1 MLHGINL
8 EVAAEWN
15 RRMVMQILRTSE
27 HRTRRELAAVTGLSM
42 PTIANIAGLLI
53 KDGYVRECGKTRG
66 GRGQP
71 AIRLQM
77 VRDRAICVGVDV
89 SHSAIRLVAVDL
101 GGQVVHRQT
110 QALDALD
117 EALVSAAIVAAVSDL
132 TAVGILDARKII
144 GIAVARCDF
153 QVVPPDRS
161 EASASNAI
169 ARVGGRAEQH
179 ASTGG
184 LTFVSRYDAL
194 AAMEPFHRAGQEI
207 GRFGYVHLSDT
218 PSIVTVTG
226 RSSGHLHVESKSIP
240 QGAKI
245 ATRLNAATDVQI
257 SMAVSVVGRGTVAD
271 CAGDLHLALH
281 EAYGRSVPATLYVG
295 GYVTD
300 LVTVDLAAALGSLR
314 GSGSSVCPATEPD
327 YAIAIGAAA
336 MLIEDRLMP
345 QGVLCPKIND
355 DIGGELDALTRT
367 GPRSSAFDPVV
378 GRVGH

>member
-42 PTIANIAGLLI
+42 PTIANIAALLI
-53 KDGYVRECGKTRG
+53 KDGFVRECGKTRG

-89 SHSAIRLVAVDL
+89 CHSAIRLVAVDL
-101 GGQVVHRQT
+101 GGQVVHRRT

-117 EALVSAAIVAAVSDL
+117 EALVSAAILDVVSDL
-132 TAVGILDARKII
+132 TAAGVLDARKII
-144 GIAVARCDF
+144 GIAVARCDL
-153 QVVPPDRS
+153 QVVLPDRS
-161 EASASNAI
+161 DASASNAI

-179 ASTGG
+179 ASTSG

-226 RSSGHLHVESKSIP
+226 RSSGHLHVEAKSIP

-245 ATRLNAATDVQI
+245 AARLNAATDVRT
-257 SMAVSVVGRGTVAD
+257 SMAAAGGGAVAD

-281 EAYGRSVPATLYVG
+281 EAYGRSVPATMYVG

-300 LVTVDLAAALGSLR
+300 LVTVDLAAALGRLR

-355 DIGGELDALTRT
+355 DIGGELDALAWT

-378 GRVGH
+378 RRVGH